1 MTGSLDLNGTELVLD
16 ADGDTSITA
25 DTDDQI
31 DIKIGGSDVGV
42 IGSTS
47 SRLHIVNGDTGLR
60 IAGDIDQVFPC
71 GTSGADRDNAIDLG
85 SSGVRFKDLY
95 LGGGLYVGGTGS
107 ANKFD
112 DYEEGT
118 WTPTLIDGAGSSR
131 TISSAAGRYT
141 KIGNVVHA
149 EFTLLKNETGGSG
162 GNLNVGGLP
171 FTSTNTGTP
180 AFYNG
185 GMWADE
191 GGPSTNQGDS
201 VGGIYLPTNVAYVL
215 GLKATNNAQQAD
227 YRYFRYEQITNSR
240 GLTGAFTYKTDS

>member
-1 MTGSLDLNGTELVLD
+1 MSNARNLANLLGTKTKVKDVDVDGTELILD

-42 IGSTS
+42 IGSNS

-95 LGGGLYVGGTGS
+95 LSGGLYVGGTGS
-107 ANKFD
+107 ANFLD

-118 WTPTLIDGAGSSR
+118 FTPTTSSSGY
-131 TISSAAGRYT
+131 TISDSSGSYT
-141 KIGNVVHA
+141 KVGRLVNLHVRMVFSAVNSSSNSTVNCNNIPFTKVAGNHQIG
-149 EFTLLKNETGGSG
+149 
-162 GNLNVGGLP
+162 VGRE
-171 FTSTNTGTP
+171 TSTNGAIFVAQMTQDSNVLNMNSMDGIGNGSQE
-180 AFYNG
+180 AF
-185 GMWADE
+185 
-191 GGPSTNQGDS
+191 
-201 VGGIYLPTNVAYVL
+201 
-215 GLKATNNAQQAD
+215 QAHKH
-227 YRYFRYEQITNSR
+227 YIFHI
-240 GLTGAFTYKTDS
+240 AFET